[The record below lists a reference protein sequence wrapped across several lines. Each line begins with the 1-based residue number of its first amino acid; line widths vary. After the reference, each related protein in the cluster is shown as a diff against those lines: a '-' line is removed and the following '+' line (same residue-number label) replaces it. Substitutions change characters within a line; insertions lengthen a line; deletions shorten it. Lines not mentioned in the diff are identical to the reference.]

1 MNFKVT
7 AIGEILFDV
16 YPEYK
21 KLGGA
26 PFNFIY
32 HVWKLTGNGKFIS
45 RIGNDDEG
53 IEILTFLQKQNFD
66 TAYIQNDVNHPTGAV
81 NVKLDENRIPVFEII
96 KDRAYDFIELN
107 KRLEELVIN
116 SDLFY
121 FGTLAQ
127 RSEITKNTIQTLGKL
142 SGKVF
147 CDLNIRQNFYSKET
161 IHDSLKLSNVVKLN
175 YEELE
180 LVNKMLLNVKG
191 DLKER
196 AQKLLN
202 VYELELLCVTMGS
215 EGAYLFDGNNFSHHK
230 TEVENLVDTVG
241 AGDAYA
247 AMMSLGFLN
256 KWSIE
261 KTNKLASEFA
271 AEICKIEGA
280 IPGDEKLYENFKEKI
295 NYE

>member
-1 MNFKVT
+1 MNFEIT

-32 HVWKLTGNGKFIS
+32 HVRKLTGCGKFIS
-45 RIGNDDEG
+45 RIGDDDEG
-53 IEILTFLQKQNFD
+53 IEILTFLQKQDFD
-66 TAYIQNDVNHPTGAV
+66 TAYVQKDLNHPTGAV
-81 NVKLDENRIPVFEII
+81 NVKLDENRIPTFQII
-96 KDRAYDFIELN
+96 EDRAYDFIELN
-107 KRLEELVIN
+107 RQLEKLVKN

-127 RSEITKNTIQTLGKL
+127 RSETTKNTIQTLGKL
-142 SGKVF
+142 SEKVF
-147 CDLNIRQNFYSKET
+147 CDLNIRQNFYSKEI
-161 IHDSLKLSNVVKLN
+161 IHNSLKLSSVVKLN
-175 YEELE
+175 EDELE
-180 LVNKMLLNVKG
+180 LINKLLLNENG
-191 DLKER
+191 DLKEK

-202 VYELELLCVTMGS
+202 VYKFELLCITMGS
-215 EGAYLFDGNNFSHHK
+215 EGAYLFDGNNISYHK

-247 AMMSLGFLN
+247 AMMSLGYLN
-256 KWSIE
+256 NWSLD

-280 IPGDEKLYENFKEKI
+280 IPGDEKLYENFTEKI

>member
-66 TAYIQNDVNHPTGAV
+66 TAYIQKDVNHPTGGV
-81 NVKLDENRIPVFEII
+81 NVKLDENRIPAFEII

-107 KRLEELVIN
+107 KQLEELVIN

-127 RSEITKNTIQTLGKL
+127 RSETTKNTIQTLGKL
-142 SGKVF
+142 SEKVF
-147 CDLNIRQNFYSKET
+147 CDLNIRQNFFSKET

-175 YEELE
+175 DEELE

-202 VYELELLCVTMGS
+202 VYELELLCITMGS
-215 EGAYLFDGNNFSHHK
+215 EGAYLFDGNNISHHK

-247 AMMSLGFLN
+247 AMMSLGYLN